1 MWGLEGWKKNAWGL
15 KEREVVKFFQ
25 KFLNVF
31 MLLLNFILGLNFINF
46 LQISLFLDMVM
57 IMF

>member
-1 MWGLEGWKKNAWGL
+1 MGFGGVE
-15 KEREVVKFFQ
+15 KECMGVKEHGVVKFFQ

-31 MLLLNFILGLNFINF
+31 MLLLNFILGLHFINF

>member
-1 MWGLEGWKKNAWGL
+1 MGFGGVEKECMGV

>member
-1 MWGLEGWKKNAWGL
+1 MGFGGVE
-15 KEREVVKFFQ
+15 KECMGVKEHEVVKFFQ

-31 MLLLNFILGLNFINF
+31 MLLNFILGLHFINF